1 MLQIKANS
9 HHINIPHYLEYIY
22 TVCPNKCSP
31 RKEPNMPT
39 DNDLLHKFIFDN
51 TDIRGEIVTLN
62 HSLDEMLTNQS
73 YHDSVKQLLGEFIA
87 AVALLSST
95 LKFDGILTLQARG
108 DGPLK
113 LIMAEASNQG
123 PNNKKQLRG
132 IAKLHETSEDDID
145 SLISNSGLPNLIG
158 KGVLSITIDPTK
170 GNRYQGIVPLE
181 EPSLADC
188 LQQYFA
194 QSEQLPTRL
203 WLASDGKT
211 ATGLLLQQL
220 PQQEADHQ
228 TNQQAWNNRVQL
240 ANTITLEEL
249 LTLGHGELLTRLFH
263 EEGVRIFDPIP
274 FSFGCSCSKE
284 RSSRALKHLG
294 RADAEALLA
303 EQGSIIVNCEFCGF
317 EYQYN
322 KDDINALFGPKT
334 TH

>member
-1 MLQIKANS
+1 
-9 HHINIPHYLEYIY
+9 
-22 TVCPNKCSP
+22 
-31 RKEPNMPT
+31 MPI

-62 HSLDEMLTNQS
+62 QSLDDMLTNQS

-95 LKFDGILTLQARG
+95 LKFEGILTLQARG
-108 DGPLK
+108 DGPLQF
-113 LIMAEASNQG
+113 IMAEASNQG
-123 PNNKKQLRG
+123 PNHKKQLRG
-132 IAKLHETSEDDID
+132 IAKLNDANPDDSNIDDIF
-145 SLISNSGLPNLIG
+145 SNSGLPNLIG

-188 LQQYFA
+188 LQQYFE

-203 WLASDGKT
+203 WLASNGKT

-228 TNQQAWNNRVQL
+228 TNQEAWSNRVQL
-240 ANTITLEEL
+240 ANTTTLEEL
-249 LTLGHGELLTRLFH
+249 LTLSHSELLTRLFH
-263 EEGVRIFDPIP
+263 EEGVRIFEPIP
-274 FSFGCSCSKE
+274 FSFGCSCSKD

-294 RADAEALLA
+294 QADAEALLV
-303 EQGSIIVNCEFCGF
+303 EQGVIIVNCEFCGF

-322 KDDINALFGPKT
+322 KDDIDTLFGPKT

>member
-1 MLQIKANS
+1 MSI
-9 HHINIPHYLEYIY
+9 
-22 TVCPNKCSP
+22 
-31 RKEPNMPT
+31 

-51 TDIRGEIVTLN
+51 TDIRGEIVTL
-62 HSLDEMLTNQS
+62 HQSLDDMLANQS
-73 YHDSVKQLLGEFIA
+73 YHDSVKRLLGEFIA
-87 AVALLSST
+87 AAALLSST
-95 LKFDGILTLQARG
+95 LKFDGTLTLQARG
-108 DGPLK
+108 DGPLQ

-123 PNNKKQLRG
+123 SNHKKQLRG
-132 IAKLHETSEDDID
+132 IAKLNDSSPDDSNID
-145 SLISNSGLPNLIG
+145 NLVSYTGLPNLIG
-158 KGVLSITIDPTK
+158 KGVLTITIDPTK

-228 TNQQAWNNRVQL
+228 VNQDAWSNRVQL
-240 ANTITLEEL
+240 ANTTTLEEL
-249 LTLGHGELLTRLFH
+249 LTLSHGELLTRLFH
-263 EEGVRIFDPIP
+263 EEGVRVFEPIP

-284 RSSRALKHLG
+284 RSSQALKHIG
-294 RADAEALLA
+294 KADAEALLA
-303 EQGSIIVNCEFCGF
+303 EQGTIIVNCEFCGF
-317 EYQYN
+317 EYQYH
-322 KDDINALFGPKT
+322 KDDIDALFGPKT